1 MKQRE
6 KSRIERMKMKLAIIC
21 IVMTVIV
28 SQMPMQSFV
37 HAETDIAVI
46 TLGSATKEAQTIQ
59 IEDPKENIR
68 RFTLKQDDEVIETK
82 NVDGVLTFEVY
93 TNGTYDLLGYDE
105 QDLMVGEQSVTVD
118 TFEDMEVEEDP
129 STHQVTILF
138 RNKDTYQIKVSG
150 GAETVI
156 DAMEIKHG
164 VYQAV
169 FDVKKNGAYTFTAV
183 DMKGNTLKE
192 ETLEITD
199 IPNMSEAGEI
209 ILRKEDDLKQ
219 IVSDPEGSFV
229 LAQDIEVKENPLKGV
244 TFKGTLDGQGYR
256 ISCSDSLFEVLDH
269 ATIKNIVVKGQ
280 LADISRNSMLDG
292 TGYYIEG
299 DDAKQDHAVIMNSE
313 NTTIQNSFV
322 MMNVEGRNV
331 AGFVLAGTA
340 DIKNSYVSG
349 YLRGETVYGFGKD
362 TDVENSY
369 SSASLSGEK
378 RTLFSDGKRTDCF
391 YDAQINDLEDADA
404 QPYLTDEITSGALN
418 NKAFIEKKG
427 SYPQIKTETAWKE
440 QAQKAADL
448 SIVRVES
455 ESNLS
460 AMTDSVR
467 ASEQKDN
474 DIEWNRNLVRSIRE
488 DSEITASAD
497 DMQNRFVLRAA
508 AASVSISAGQPT
520 TSTKTEITYPVK
532 MGTYYIVQESSET
545 APVNPKTHKE
555 AIESGWKRMYWDGSY
570 TLSGLDWNTKYTVYE
585 TDMNNVKESNT
596 ITTAH
601 GKNKGTLT
609 LSGDYDIGETMT
621 ATLSDTNTMKGT
633 LYWESAE
640 TSDAETWT
648 EEYKTNMSGT
658 TSTDTYAVTNTLSG
672 KYLRVRFETD
682 PTSGY
687 RGTLQDI
694 SAHSVK
700 VEITKIEIVNS
711 QPKKEGQYTLSDK
724 LSVKLT
730 PDKLNDATY
739 AWYQEGKD
747 EAIGTGM
754 NYKIKGSDVGKKLFV
769 KAIAKADS
777 ELKGNI
783 ESDHTTVI
791 ESIQCATPKASD
803 MITESRA
810 DDITVK
816 VKIGDSEGLYH
827 IGIREKDETEITEH
841 GVALRGGSDT
851 TITGLTPNT
860 NYQLY
865 IKEIGEEGYT
875 DSEWSSDFKAFTT
888 DRKHVQGDIR
898 IDGELIYGEAV
909 RATVSNI
916 PEGQDGEVSWYR
928 LKADGTRDGST
939 KKSSGSYK
947 LEKEDV
953 DQKIEVVYSG
963 TGTYAGEISFV
974 SDVISRAEKEAP
986 TQNLTIVGHD
996 DTTITVKM
1004 PTNVAGEKYIIGRST
1019 MENGVPV
1026 EEIDDSGVI
1035 KILNSG
1041 EEFKITGLARDT
1053 TYYFS
1058 VRSAQSDTHQKSDWT
1073 AQSIIKSQQTDKRT
1087 FGGTITF
1094 NYVTGD
1100 LLRGQTLT
1108 AELAPDD
1115 KDFNYQ
1121 GEWTWTKVATDGTE
1135 TPITNYT
1142 LAENR
1147 GSTSYVIPDNEAYGT
1162 IYTVTFKATVGYEG
1176 SATPATSKPVKE
1188 KEKSNYMTPDAKDI
1202 VMETID
1208 DMSFKVRMGKGEGQY
1223 RFEYKKADTDAIDSL
1238 SGWFH
1243 VNVLGDS
1250 TDGYTAVE
1258 ASVNSNVDVVVD
1270 GLDRNT
1276 TYTVRVKRVGDDGG
1290 QDSEYAYSDSGA
1302 GRTVTTTKTAITG
1315 YVTIAGTAKYGET
1328 LTATYHSATYAST
1341 GGSNTDKEGTWQ
1353 WYRNDAKIAGA
1364 TNPIYSLTASDIG
1377 EKLKAKYTMP
1387 VDNDFTGNAEET
1399 TVEVSKASSDELTN
1413 GVQITH
1419 TSDKETAG
1427 ELRMVLSTTDL
1438 MKTDGYYR
1446 VQKQG
1451 VGAPAYPT
1459 DADLGTSWKKVTGTP
1474 FEVSTDYA
1482 GVKLN
1487 ANETYVIYYMSKENA
1502 TYTASTIHELSH
1514 TMGTKAQTGNIT
1526 LSGHYVEGK
1535 TLTATLNSANNSKG
1549 AWKWYYSKATYD
1561 GSSTT
1566 TMPTLSDTTKWTE
1579 LTEGYTPI
1587 SNSETSKL
1595 KLTEE
1600 MFGKYIKVEF
1610 VPNNQEGFSGN
1621 VMNPTNNDGFI
1632 KRVYE
1637 ETITLTSSTSDGFGN
1652 PKAYAGTTL
1661 TGTVNNCIETDLN
1674 RNTVIFKIG
1683 TASVKG
1689 TVNGSKYTYELPS
1702 NTNSSY
1708 SDKEITAEISKP
1720 KIPRLYVDKD
1730 LKTLTNSNLNSKT
1743 STKTSFTY
1751 TYGIPIS
1758 SVADMTNFLKK
1769 GTGYTDRYATYVITK
1784 NINMSSS
1791 SIVPNDVTAA
1801 GTFYGTLN
1809 GDYHTLTEMKTYITS
1824 CLNNGVIKRLIIN
1837 NSKASTPTVAASTDG
1852 WQCATAVVAYADGT
1866 APRIERVLL
1875 TQSDLHGKYDGGGIV
1890 GKNNASMLYLDEV
1903 VSAGSIIRNEH
1914 NTHYMGGMVGYSV
1927 TNLTVTDSY
1936 SINSMII
1943 DPYPDS
1949 WGGGIVGGTGTGS
1962 ASRTILTNTFT
1973 SGKIPV
1979 TRRSGGLIGV
1989 DQRSYYDDPRTI
2001 TNSYYDSD
2009 IAGTTYPYESGKSE
2023 SYTGKRLP
2031 TSEMIGNKL
2040 QSKYGS
2046 DGTWIYTNGYY
2057 PRLSW
2062 VANHPM
2068 AKLYA
2073 ASRGAFT
2080 SVDGNTKYDDIFNGN
2095 INRVIQ
2101 IPSEFLTKD
2110 FTISSSKPSVL
2121 KIGDNGTILPV
2132 GNVGEKA
2139 EITITYKEPD
2149 ESIGGS
2155 ASNKYEFT
2163 VKITVSEMGTVTI
2176 SNTSPKMNQT
2186 LTASCSTPGLS
2197 YQWYRRKH
2205 GTTEASVIT
2214 GATSSTYSVKADD
2227 VGYELT
2233 VLAKRSG
2240 YASTYA
2246 AYTSAVTTST
2256 SSAPV
2261 IVSGSVTD
2269 SQATIRVGDGD
2280 SSLKY
2285 EYAYER
2291 ADANAKIIVDGT
2303 HTHTEQVKIDNL
2315 ARNKQYRFYV
2325 RVAAGDG
2332 YEAGAWSPEATATT
2346 LKTNVTGS
2354 ISLGNAGN
2362 NGSELTM
2369 SIDKLNGQTG
2379 TWKLERLNASDNT
2392 VVKTI
2397 NNNYSSEN
2405 LCSYKL
2411 TTDDVGYRIRVTFT
2425 GSGDYQK
2432 YKTATTAVI
2441 KKSLTSLPDN
2451 HGEFTAVTTTD
2462 TSLTVKTPDKPSG
2475 KIDVGYS
2482 SSAGGD
2488 IQSVSATGGI
2498 TPGSNVTVSD
2508 LERNKEYY
2516 FCYRIAETDGA
2527 EASSWSKRTIIPT
2540 AQTAVKDAINITGTQ
2555 KVDQTIVFTLT
2566 DTNKPTGTWVLSSTK
2581 NGKTITISPE
2591 RYTVDTTKNTLS
2603 YTVQPKDAGG
2613 ILTATFNG
2621 TKDFKE
2627 SATKASTT
2635 ISNASQDNTTDMP
2648 TSLNVTEISDNS
2660 MKISAKDGAVNYQFA
2675 YRKSGEAWTPV
2686 EASVTSGTVITMEGL
2701 ERNTTYEIGIRKS
2714 AKIGYDASGY
2724 MQMATAQTKKT
2735 RLNGLIDYVK
2745 VVDGADTPPKI
2756 GVAEVDQ
2763 TYRATYHKGS
2773 YPQTAE
2779 DDKAGR
2785 WQWYYGDAPI
2795 EGATTDTYK
2804 ISALLGNKEIS
2815 VRYIATDSSD
2825 FTNEVIGRVGTLT
2838 KPVYDAPASLP
2849 TVTALDED
2857 GEIRSKLK
2865 IENTGDIDAVYYYV
2879 QKASDQKVPDRIYA
2893 SDADKNTTPA
2903 EDKWF
2908 KATATV
2914 TLTLDADTDYVVYL
2928 AKLEDG
2934 SHQASG
2940 VVSQRAVR
2948 TKKEDLSKIPTAKI
2962 TEANADIWKVEET
2975 KEIQLTNHKEAPTGI
2990 WQYYVSPDK
2999 TKDDSWIN
3007 ITAQIKAS
3015 NTSKTG
3021 YTATTFSV
3029 PVKYNK
3035 YYVKAVFS
3043 GRGSYE
3049 GSQTYISEEPLIG
3062 TQIKGHAEIMDGDT
3076 SKVLVPV
3083 EVNYVF
3089 AKEEGK
3095 DVVDEKSGQW
3105 TWYRVKDG
3113 TTTPIVNEDGT
3124 LYGKTGISDSYT
3136 PGKDDVGA
3144 KLYARYTS
3152 ARNGRY
3158 SGSVN
3163 TRQLAPI
3170 ARAPQKKPDA
3180 PTVKQI
3186 RGITIQM
3193 NLPTNYRED
3202 GTTIPETVLK
3212 YRVKETEEWKENTVG
3227 DSWIGRGSEKLKAN
3241 TIYEVCAMYKVTSEY
3256 LPSEDSAVTE
3266 VKTGSIPL
3274 EEKNLSITQ
3283 RDVLEAGQTITA
3295 IYSGD
3300 GYDEGVFTIER
3311 SDGTTLKTDQTGTTM
3326 GTSTSLLYES
3336 TTADIGQRIVV
3347 RYSAKADA
3355 ANYGG
3360 SVEKSSSEVVKAKN
3374 TGTAVQPI
3382 METELDTNLYVTNVQ
3397 ATQEYI
3403 LLESGESIADK
3414 KESDWTPLKADST
3427 GKYEFTHLERDT
3439 SYVLYTRL
3447 AETETYTAGNPNAS
3461 AEIKTLPYNDAGT
3474 MEVTNQNDGTASRN
3488 ESSEITIPHTL
3499 KKGRMKIDAMS
3510 IAKGSTSLHVQPV
3523 SVFANSDG
3531 KATKD
3536 TVEKGSRWANENFGL
3551 LVKMYDASGK
3561 LLASGEADESITV
3574 PDSATK
3580 MKVEIYRA
3588 NAVSDGGA
3596 YTWSLTLEDS
3606 EKETAVYQGSVTM
3619 STQLKNLSPIRIDLN
3634 LDGQQIE
3641 QSTNDAKVSN
3651 EQNYMPVTLSVDQ
3664 KVTKGTDMPKLMGS
3678 MNIGLG
3684 QIKNDEAYLKLSN
3697 DGSDYNKNAGVW
3709 FTTDG
3714 VSKTQPIYDL
3724 GYKGSGGFYISGA
3737 VSDDQSWPW
3746 DADGAKKTEQAYQI
3760 SFKTGIS
3767 ENDTKQY
3774 EERAKK

>member
-21 IVMTVIV
+21 VVMTVIV

-37 HAETDIAVI
+37 HAETDIADI

-59 IEDPKENIR
+59 IENPKENIK
-68 RFTLKQDDEVIETK
+68 RFMLKQGNEVVETK
-82 NVDGVLTFEVY
+82 SVDGVLSFEVY
-93 TNGTYDLLGYDE
+93 TNGTYELIGYDE
-105 QDLMVGEQSVTVD
+105 QDQMAGEQSVTVD
-118 TFEDMEVEEDP
+118 TFADMEVEEDP
-129 STHQVTILF
+129 STHQVTILS

-150 GAETVI
+150 GVETVI

-169 FDVKKNGAYTFTAV
+169 FDAEKNGAYTFTAV
-183 DMKGNTLKE
+183 DMKGNTLNEK
-192 ETLEITD
+192 TLEISD
-199 IPNMSEAGEI
+199 IPNMSESGEI

-256 ISCSDSLFEVLDH
+256 ISCSGSLFEVLDH

-280 LADISRNSMLDG
+280 LADTSRNSILDG

-299 DDAKQDHAVIMNSE
+299 DDVKQDHAVIMNSE

-322 MMNVEGRNV
+322 MMNVEGRNI

-349 YLRGETVYGFGKD
+349 YLSGETVYGFGKD

-369 SSASLSGEK
+369 SSASLSGKK
-378 RTLFSDGKRTDCF
+378 RTLFSEGKRTDCF
-391 YDAQINDLEDADA
+391 YDAQINDLEDEDA

-418 NKAFIEKKG
+418 NKAFTEKKG

-440 QAQKAADL
+440 QAQKAEDL
-448 SIVRVES
+448 SVVRVES

-474 DIEWNRNLVRSIRE
+474 DIEWNRNLVRSINRSHE
-488 DSEITASAD
+488 MNGELIASAD

-508 AASVSISAGQPT
+508 AAPVSISAGKPT
-520 TSTKTEITYPVK
+520 TSTKTEITYPVT
-532 MGTYYIVQESSET
+532 MGTYYIVQKSSEP
-545 APVNPKTHKE
+545 APVSPQTHKT

-570 TLSGLDWNTKYTVYE
+570 TLSGLDWNTGYTVYE
-585 TDMNNVKESNT
+585 TDLNNVKESNT

-601 GKNKGTLT
+601 GKNKGTLR

-621 ATLSDTNTMKGT
+621 ATLSDTNTKQGT
-633 LYWESAE
+633 LYWESAD

-648 EEYKTNMSGT
+648 EVHKTNMSGT
-658 TSTDTYAVTNTLSG
+658 TSTDTYTVTDALSG
-672 KYLRVRFETD
+672 KYLRARFVTD

-687 RGTLQDI
+687 TGTLQDI

-700 VEITKIEIVNS
+700 VDITKIEIVNS

-739 AWYQEGKD
+739 AWYQEGKE

-777 ELKGNI
+777 ELKGSI

-791 ESIQCATPKASD
+791 ESIKCATPKASD

-888 DRKHVQGDIR
+888 DRKHVQGDIT
-898 IDGELIYGEAV
+898 ITGDLIYGKTLKADV
-909 RATVSNI
+909 TNTPS
-916 PEGQDGEVSWYR
+916 GQSGEVNWYR
-928 LKADGTRDGST
+928 LNADGSRNEST
-939 KKSSGSYK
+939 KQSGNTYELK
-947 LEKEDV
+947 EEDV

-1004 PTNVAGEKYIIGRST
+1004 PTNVADEKYIIGRST

-1053 TYYFS
+1053 IYYFS
-1058 VRSAQSDTHQKSDWT
+1058 VRFAQSATHQKSDWT
-1073 AQSIIKSQQTDKRT
+1073 AQGIIKSQQTDKRT

-1094 NYVTGD
+1094 KYVTGD

-1176 SATPATSKPVKE
+1176 SATPATSKSVKE

-1243 VNVLGDS
+1243 VNVLGNS

-1276 TYTVRVKRVGDDGG
+1276 TYTVRVKRVEDSGG
-1290 QDSEYAYSDSGA
+1290 LDSEYAYSDSGA

-1353 WYRNDAKIAGA
+1353 WYRNDTKIAGA
-1364 TNPIYSLTASDIG
+1364 TNPTYSLTASDIG

-1387 VDNDFTGNAEET
+1387 VDNDFTGNVEET

-1413 GVQITH
+1413 GVQIKH

-1451 VGAPAYPT
+1451 VRAPAYPT
-1459 DADLGTSWKKVTGTP
+1459 DADLGTSWKKVTGTS

-1566 TMPTLSDTTKWTE
+1566 TMPSLSDTTKWTE
-1579 LTEGYTPI
+1579 LTEGYTPM
-1587 SNSETSKL
+1587 SDSPTSQL
-1595 KLTEE
+1595 TLTED

-1621 VMNPTNNDGFI
+1621 VVNPTNNDGFI

-1637 ETITLTSSTSDGFGN
+1637 ETVTLTSSTSDGNGN

-1661 TGTVNNCIETDLN
+1661 TGTVNNSVETTLI
-1674 RNTVIFKIG
+1674 RTTAKFKIG
-1683 TASVKG
+1683 SSY
-1689 TVNGSKYTYELPS
+1689 VNGSIS
-1702 NTNSSY
+1702 GNT
-1708 SDKEITAEISKP
+1708 
-1720 KIPRLYVDKD
+1720 
-1730 LKTLTNSNLNSKT
+1730 
-1743 STKTSFTY
+1743 FTY
-1751 TYGIPIS
+1751 TIPATSTSAYTDGAEVIAEVSKPNVSALYVKKDLTALDTANLSSKSSTNTYAKYSQGIPIS
-1758 SVADMTNFLKK
+1758 SADDLEKFMLAVSP
-1769 GTGYTDRYATYVITK
+1769 YTDATASYIITA
-1784 NINMSSS
+1784 NINMKNSTKIATSNLRGNGS
-1791 SIVPNDVTAA
+1791 KVRFS
-1801 GTFYGTLN
+1801 GSLN
-1809 GDYHTLTEMKTYITS
+1809 GDYHVISNMKNEMFFWIDNPNSGSYSVIKNIILQNADINSDLSFASSDYKNAGIIADNINGYIRFENLFLIDSKLTSSCDSGYIFGRASDFESNTYLQIENCGSVGGQITS
-1824 CLNNGVIKRLIIN
+1824 PRAAGGLGGNVGRAKILNCYNIATKLYGDIFAAGIGYSGGAGYIENFYTASIMRGSYIN
-1837 NSKASTPTVAASTDG
+1837 AA
-1852 WQCATAVVAYADGT
+1852 
-1866 APRIERVLL
+1866 
-1875 TQSDLHGKYDGGGIV
+1875 
-1890 GKNNASMLYLDEV
+1890 V
-1903 VSAGSIIRNEH
+1903 VSASSSGTYKNIVIDKTLN
-1914 NTHYMGGMVGYSV
+1914 SV
-1927 TNLTVTDSY
+1927 YNNADYDNPIGLTT
-1936 SINSMII
+1936 
-1943 DPYPDS
+1943 
-1949 WGGGIVGGTGTGS
+1949 
-1962 ASRTILTNTFT
+1962 
-1973 SGKIPV
+1973 K
-1979 TRRSGGLIGV
+1979 
-1989 DQRSYYDDPRTI
+1989 
-2001 TNSYYDSD
+2001 
-2009 IAGTTYPYESGKSE
+2009 
-2023 SYTGKRLP
+2023 
-2031 TSEMIGNKL
+2031 EMIGAEL
-2040 QSKYGS
+2040 SS
-2046 DGTWIYTNGYY
+2046 RFGTSLWNYEDGYY
-2057 PRLSW
+2057 PRLTW
-2062 VANHPM
+2062 IADHPV
-2068 AKLYA
+2068 AKLYSA
-2073 ASRGAFT
+2073 TRGAFT
-2080 SVDGNTKYDDIFNGN
+2080 SVDGATTTTDLFNGN
-2095 INRVIQ
+2095 VSGVIQ
-2101 IPSEFLTKD
+2101 LPVELQKKGYTV
-2110 FTISSSKPSVL
+2110 TSSSASVL
-2121 KIGDNGTILPV
+2121 KIGTNGTLIPKST
-2132 GNVGEKA
+2132 GTA
-2139 EITITYKEPD
+2139 TITITYNDSET
-2149 ESIGGS
+2149 GAS
-2155 ASNKYEFT
+2155 ASNKYDFT
-2163 VKITVSEMGTVTI
+2163 VKNTVSEMETVTI

-2197 YQWYRRKH
+2197 YQWYRRKR
-2205 GTTEASVIT
+2205 GTTEASVIS
-2214 GATSSTYSVKADD
+2214 GATSSTYNVKADD

-2261 IVSGSVTD
+2261 IVPGSVTD

-2280 SSLKY
+2280 NSLKY

-2332 YEAGAWSPEATATT
+2332 YEAGTWSQAATATT

-2354 ISLGNAGN
+2354 ISLGNAVN

-2379 TWKLERLNASDNT
+2379 TWKVERLDAST
-2392 VVKTI
+2392 GEVKATPVSTTTSA
-2397 NNNYSSEN
+2397 N
-2405 LCSYKL
+2405 SYRYTL
-2411 TTDDVGYRIRVTFT
+2411 QTADVGSKIRVTFT
-2425 GSGDYQK
+2425 GSGDYQN

-2451 HGEFTAVTTTD
+2451 QGEFTAVTTTD

-2498 TPGSNVTVSD
+2498 TPGSNVTVSG

-2527 EASSWSKRTIIPT
+2527 EASSWSMRTRLTT
-2540 AQTAVKDAINITGTQ
+2540 AQTAVKNAINVTGTQ

-2566 DTNKPTGTWVLSSTK
+2566 DTNKPTGTWVLSSKKSGTP
-2581 NGKTITISPE
+2581 ITISPK

-2635 ISNASQDNTTDMP
+2635 IGNASQDNTTDMP

-2701 ERNTTYEIGIRKS
+2701 DRNTTYEIGIRKS

-2724 MQMATAQTKKT
+2724 RQMATAQTKKT

-2773 YPQTAE
+2773 YPQAAE

-2865 IENTGDIDAVYYYV
+2865 IENTGDIKAVYYFV
-2879 QKASDQKVPDRIYA
+2879 QKASDQKVPNRIPA
-2893 SDADKNTTPA
+2893 EDADKNTTPV
-2903 EDKWF
+2903 EGKWF

-2962 TEANADIWKVEET
+2962 TETNKDIWKVEET
-2975 KEIQLTNHKEAPTGI
+2975 KEIRLTNHKEAPTGI

-3007 ITAQIKAS
+3007 ITAQIKAAD
-3015 NTSKTG
+3015 TSKDG
-3021 YTATTFSV
+3021 NTATTFSV

-3062 TQIKGHAEIMDGDT
+3062 TQIKGHAEITDGDT

-3212 YRVKETEEWKENTVG
+3212 YRVKGTEEWKENTVG

-3256 LPSEDSAVTE
+3256 LPSEDSAVTV

-3311 SDGTTLKTDQTGTTM
+3311 SDGTALKTDQTGTTM

-3374 TGTAVQPI
+3374 TGTAVKPV
-3382 METELDTNLYVTNVQ
+3382 MERELDTNLYVTNVQ

-3414 KESDWTPLKADST
+3414 EESDWTPLNADST

-3461 AEIKTLPYNDAGT
+3461 AEIKTLPYNDAGSV
-3474 MEVTNQNDGTASRN
+3474 EITNKNDGSASSN
-3488 ESSEITIPHTL
+3488 ESGKITIPHSL
-3499 KKGRMKIDAMS
+3499 KRGTTTITALS
-3510 IAKGSTSLHVQPV
+3510 IAKDSTPLHVQPV

-3536 TVEKGSRWANENFGL
+3536 TMEKGSRWANENFAL
-3551 LVKMYDASGK
+3551 LVKVYDASGN
-3561 LLASGEADESITV
+3561 LRDSGEAGETITV
-3574 PDSATK
+3574 PTEADHMTI
-3580 MKVEIYRA
+3580 EIYRA

-3596 YTWSLTLEDS
+3596 YTWSLMLEDS
-3606 EKETAVYQGSVTM
+3606 EKETAVYQGEVTM
-3619 STQLKNLSPIRIDLN
+3619 ITQLKSLSPIKIDLN

-3678 MNIGLG
+3678 MDIGLG

-3737 VSDDQSWPW
+3737 VSDEQSWPW

-3767 ENDTKQY
+3767 KNDTKQY